1 MRKWGTAFEQLE
13 EEAFE
18 LFSRLHSFNIAPVG
32 RLTKNEFAGAL
43 RLMGADRG
51 KESFDRLL
59 RFMFEAIDLQRTG
72 LFFIA
77 ALHVPG
83 LFCLDVPGLFC
94 NCCASCPRPRPTE
107 NRPYTCVCV
116 CTYMRAYRPYTCVC
130 MCAYMRA
137 YIEIEI

>member
-1 MRKWGTAFEQLE
+1 MCVCVWHIHTHKNTHQVRKWGTAFEQLE

-72 LFFIA
+72 PI
-77 ALHVPG
+77 
-83 LFCLDVPGLFC
+83 
-94 NCCASCPRPRPTE
+94 R
-107 NRPYTCVCV
+107 VCV
-116 CTYMRAYRPYTCVC
+116 RVHMCVH
-130 MCAYMRA
+130 
-137 YIEIEI
+137 I